1 MSSTGQS
8 GAGPNGPGPAGPAA
22 DLGLR
27 ARKRAA
33 TQSALERAAISLA
46 LEHGYDRVT
55 VDMICEAAVVSP
67 RTFFNYFGT
76 KDGAFLGGAPPQPT
90 DAEHQAFLHGT
101 GRDVLGDL
109 VEMIAAAV
117 ADHSPDTELLR
128 NRRMLIERTP
138 ELLTGE
144 TSRIAELEEHL
155 VQLVLDRFHAQGRT
169 ETGTPDLAD
178 EARMVVALA
187 GSVMRYSMRKWF
199 SGGFTGSPGE
209 LLHHSLALVQRLTET
224 AVPAPR

>member
-1 MSSTGQS
+1 MSSTGL
-8 GAGPNGPGPAGPAA
+8 GPAA
-22 DLGLR
+22 DEGLR

-46 LEHGYDRVT
+46 LEHGYDSVT
-55 VDMICEAAVVSP
+55 VDMICEAAMVSP

-76 KDGAFLGGAPPQPT
+76 KEGAFLGGTPPKPT
-90 DAEHQAFLHGT
+90 DAEHQSFVHGT

-109 VEMIAAAV
+109 VGMIAAAM

-128 NRRMLIERTP
+128 KRRMLIERTP

-155 VQLVLDRFHAQGRT
+155 VQLVLERFHAQGRT
-169 ETGTPDLAD
+169 EAGIPDLAD

-187 GSVMRYSMRKWF
+187 GSVMRYAMQKWF
-199 SGGFTGSPGE
+199 SGGFTGTPAE
-209 LLHHSLALVQRLTET
+209 VLHQALALVQRVMGVT
-224 AVPAPR
+224 ASAPH

>member
-1 MSSTGQS
+1 MSSTDL
-8 GAGPNGPGPAGPAA
+8 AGRGLRGPAA
-22 DLGLR
+22 DEGLR

-33 TQSALERAAISLA
+33 TQSALERAAVALA
-46 LEHGYDRVT
+46 LEHGYDNVT
-55 VDMICEAAVVSP
+55 VDMICEAAMVSP
-67 RTFFNYFGT
+67 RTFFNYCGT
-76 KDGAFLGGAPPQPT
+76 KEGAFLGGTPPKPT
-90 DAEHQAFLHGT
+90 DAAHQGFVHGT

-109 VEMIAAAV
+109 VGMIAAAV

-128 NRRMLIERTP
+128 KRRMLIERTP

-169 ETGTPDLAD
+169 AADTPDLAD

-187 GSVMRYSMRKWF
+187 GSVMRYSMQKWF
-199 SGGFTGSPGE
+199 SGGFTGTPAA
-209 LLHHSLALVQRLTET
+209 LLHQSLALLRRVSGAAT
-224 AVPAPR
+224 PATH

>member
-1 MSSTGQS
+1 MSSTG
-8 GAGPNGPGPAGPAA
+8 PGGPAA
-22 DLGLR
+22 DEGLR

-46 LEHGYDRVT
+46 LEHGYDSVT
-55 VDMICEAAVVSP
+55 VDMICEAAMVSP

-76 KDGAFLGGAPPQPT
+76 KEGAFVGGTPPKPT
-90 DAEHQAFLHGT
+90 DAEHRAFVHGT

-109 VEMIAAAV
+109 VGMIATAM

-128 NRRMLIERTP
+128 KRRKLIERTP

-155 VQLVLDRFHAQGRT
+155 VQLVLERFHAQGRT
-169 ETGTPDLAD
+169 EPGTPDLAD

-187 GSVMRYSMRKWF
+187 GSVMRYSMQKWF
-199 SGGFTGSPGE
+199 SGGFTGTPAEG
-209 LLHHSLALVQRLTET
+209 LRQALALVHRVTGT